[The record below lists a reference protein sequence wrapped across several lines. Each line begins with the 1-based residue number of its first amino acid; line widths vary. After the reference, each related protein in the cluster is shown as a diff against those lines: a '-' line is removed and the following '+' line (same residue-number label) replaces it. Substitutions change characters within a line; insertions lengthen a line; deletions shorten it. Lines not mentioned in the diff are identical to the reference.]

1 LEPHCILSLRRLFLA
16 TGNWLL
22 ATALIALSGSA
33 LALDREAF
41 TFTDYNLTAKIDPGF
56 HVLRSMGTV
65 TLRNDSG
72 KPQRI
77 AVLQISSSLQWES
90 IRILPTVSTE
100 ATPAAPTDKE
110 KSNGKPLQY
119 LVQPYTSDMDH
130 TGELSEAI
138 VTLPTDI
145 PPQARVQLQI
155 AYSGVIEPSAGR
167 WDRVG
172 LPKDSSERNDW
183 DRISQDFTG
192 VRGFGYVAWYPVAT
206 EAASVSDQA
215 AYGDTFSRFK
225 SRHAATNFWLRACSP
240 TASAKIKLLTNGIPR
255 TRPPSTTDATCQ
267 DVVFSPLGA
276 QIPILVVASL
286 TRLDADSVQI
296 WHQPQHAEVAKA
308 YVEAARNVRP
318 LVTEWFGEPRSVPT
332 LIELPDPAWSPFE
345 SGTMLFTALQAA
357 SAGALQN
364 ALVHPVTHTA
374 LRSDRLWIFEGAAH
388 FAQALEREQQAGR
401 PSAISSMQQQYTALA
416 QVDKDADP
424 NRSLITTYDELLFRS
439 KGMAVFWMLRDLVGD
454 AALQA
459 ALKKYD
465 AAQDKEPSYFQKLLE
480 AESKKDLEWFFDDW
494 VYRDRG
500 LPDFKV
506 NSVYTRQILHGGY
519 LATITV
525 ENLGGAAAE
534 IPIAVHFEH
543 GDVRQRL
550 VVKAHEKASARV
562 EVATPPLEVT
572 VNDGGVPESDTSNN
586 TYTVP
591 PPSQQPA
598 APK

>member
-1 LEPHCILSLRRLFLA
+1 LNLFLRF
-16 TGNWLL
+16 LCV
-22 ATALIALSGSA
+22 LSVLCGFHSVA
-33 LALDREAF
+33 AAIDRESF

-56 HVLRSMGTV
+56 HVLRSIGTV
-65 TLRNDSG
+65 TLRNDSD

-90 IRILPTVSTE
+90 IRLLTTVSTDP
-100 ATPAAPTDKE
+100 TPAAPTDKE

-119 LVQPYTSDMDH
+119 LVQPYTSDIDH
-130 TGELSEAI
+130 TGELTEAI
-138 VTLPTDI
+138 VTLPADVA
-145 PPQARVQLQI
+145 PQGRFQLEI
-155 AYSGVIEPSAGR
+155 AYSGVIEPSTGR

-172 LPKDSSERNDW
+172 LPKDSSQRNDW
-183 DRISQDFTG
+183 DRISEDFTG

-206 EAASVSDQA
+206 ESASVSDQA
-215 AYGDTFSRFK
+215 GYGETFSRFK
-225 SRHAATNFWLRACSP
+225 SRHAATNFWLRACGP
-240 TASAKIKLLTNGIPR
+240 TANTKLKLLTNGAPR
-255 TRPPSTTDATCQ
+255 TRPPSSTDAACQ
-267 DVVFSPLGA
+267 DFTFAPLGA
-276 QIPILVVASL
+276 QIPTIVLASL
-286 TRLDADSVQI
+286 TRLDADSAQI
-296 WHQPQHAEVAKA
+296 WHQPGHLETAKA

-318 LVTEWFGEPRSVPT
+318 LVTDWFGEPRSLPT
-332 LIELPDPAWSPFE
+332 LVELSDPAWSPFE
-345 SGTMLFTALQAA
+345 SGTMLFTGLQAA
-357 SAGALQN
+357 SATALQT
-364 ALVHPVTHTA
+364 AMVHLVTHTA

-401 PSAISSMQQQYTALA
+401 PSAIAFMQQQYSSLA
-416 QVDKDADP
+416 QVDKNADP
-424 NRSLITTYDELLFRS
+424 NRSLITTYDELLFRT

-454 AALQA
+454 AALRA

-519 LATITV
+519 LATVTV
-525 ENLGGAAAE
+525 ENLGSAAGE

-572 VNDGGVPESDTSNN
+572 VNDGSVPESDTSNN

-591 PPSQQPA
+591 PPSQQPG